1 MLKNGKKWDI
11 MITNWCYYSGG
22 NMMSRENGMSHSNK
36 YDTLELLNRVNS
48 VRAFALSLILA
59 TVVPLFIVY
68 VNVSQRYV
76 SNIVLINVLLGFFN
90 VIFLGLGIWGF
101 FLLKDNETDKLK
113 IYYRGIYIFTGLASM
128 IIAGFD
134 MAVSHS
140 VFIPVAAIVCIALV
154 PILQKKERCVYL
166 ITMLVGM
173 LITALIAKNEFR
185 TVVEIAAAGLV
196 GCWLGNTFQYRFID
210 HERTIQKLKAKTI
223 SSESD
228 PLTGLANRRGL
239 NHKVS
244 VLWPYCARNKET
256 VGVIEIDV
264 DFFKKYNDRFGHP
277 AGDKCLKHIAN
288 TIRNTVAGIT
298 DIVARTGGEEFIVFV
313 HEKTEE
319 EVIELALKIREAID
333 KEQIP
338 HAYVG
343 IANHVTVSMGVSV
356 VIPNAGNSFDQLYED
371 ADNALYVA
379 KSSGRHCVVCGNRIY
394 GRMRNGLGAV
404 INS

>member
-1 MLKNGKKWDI
+1 
-11 MITNWCYYSGG
+11 
-22 NMMSRENGMSHSNK
+22 MSRENSKSHSIK

-59 TVVPLFIVY
+59 VIVPLFIVY
-68 VNVSQRYV
+68 ANVSQRYG
-76 SNIVLINVLLGFFN
+76 SNLVMINVLLGFFN
-90 VIFLGLGIWGF
+90 AIFLGMGIWGF

-113 IYYRGIYIFTGLASM
+113 IYYRGIYIFTGITSI
-128 IIAGFD
+128 IIAGID

-140 VFIPVAAIVCIALV
+140 VFIPVASMVCISLV
-154 PILQKKERCVYL
+154 PILQKKERFFYL
-166 ITMLVGM
+166 ITMAVG
-173 LITALIAKNEFR
+173 IVISAIIAKNDFR
-185 TVVEIAAAGLV
+185 TIVEIALTGIV
-196 GCWLGNTFQYRFID
+196 GIWLGNTFQYRFIE

-288 TIRNTVAGIT
+288 TIRNTVAGVT

-343 IANHVTVSMGVSV
+343 IENHVTVSMGVSV

-371 ADNALYVA
+371 VDNALYVA

>member
-1 MLKNGKKWDI
+1 
-11 MITNWCYYSGG
+11 
-22 NMMSRENGMSHSNK
+22 MSRENGKSHSNK
-36 YDTLELLNRVNS
+36 YDTLELLDRVNS

-59 TVVPLFIVY
+59 VVVPLFIIY
-68 VNVSQRYV
+68 ANVSQRYG
-76 SNIVLINVLLGFFN
+76 SNLVMINVLLGFFN
-90 VIFLGLGIWGF
+90 AIYLGMGIWGF

-113 IYYRGIYIFTGLASM
+113 IYFRGIYIFTGLASM
-128 IIAGFD
+128 IISGID

-140 VFIPVAAIVCIALV
+140 VFIPIAAMVCISLV
-154 PILQKKERCVYL
+154 PILQKKERFAYL
-166 ITMLVGM
+166 ITMSVGM
-173 LITALIAKNEFR
+173 VISAIIAKNDFR
-185 TVVEIAAAGLV
+185 TIVEVALSGVVGT
-196 GCWLGNTFQYRFID
+196 WLGNTFQYRYIE

-264 DFFKKYNDRFGHP
+264 DYFKKYNDRFGHP
-277 AGDKCLKHIAN
+277 AGDKCLKLIGN

-343 IANHVTVSMGVSV
+343 IANHVTVSMGVAV
-356 VIPNAGNSFDQLYED
+356 AIPNAANSFEQLYED
-371 ADNALYVA
+371 VDSALYTA

>member
-1 MLKNGKKWDI
+1 
-11 MITNWCYYSGG
+11 
-22 NMMSRENGMSHSNK
+22 MSRENHMSHSNK

-59 TVVPLFIVY
+59 VVVPLFIVY
-68 VNVSQRYV
+68 ANVSQRYV

-90 VIFLGLGIWGF
+90 AFFLGMGIWGF

-185 TVVEIAAAGLV
+185 TVVEIVAAGLV
-196 GCWLGNTFQYRFID
+196 GCWLGSTFQYRFID

-288 TIRNTVAGIT
+288 TIRSTVAGVT

-371 ADNALYVA
+371 VDNALYVA
-379 KSSGRHCVVCGNRIY
+379 KSSGRHCIVCGNRIY